1 MAKTVDSLIRVFHAK
16 KAPLN
21 FAGTRPCVKLHSAL
35 FGELHC
41 LDGGSAE
48 FDFVLTYSFHRR
60 VFPRAAT
67 FRNTPTNT
75 PARSEEELPLTRAAT
90 AA

>member
-1 MAKTVDSLIRVFHAK
+1 MVNTVDSLIRVPQDE
-16 KAPLN
+16 KASLN
-21 FAGTRPCVKLHSAL
+21 FAGTRPCVKPHFAS
-35 FGELHC
+35 FDELHR

-48 FDFVLTYSFHRR
+48 FDFVSTYSFHLR

-67 FRNTPTNT
+67 FQNTPTNT
-75 PARSEEELPLTRAAT
+75 PDRSEEELPLTRAAT